1 MSDVSNKHPCL
12 MCGKEW
18 TVAEPT
24 VQHYF
29 LCPDC
34 TGHWLSDYFR
44 RLFAIGCAFVD
55 FLTKFFVALFRGGL

>member
-1 MSDVSNKHPCL
+1 MSDVSNKHHCL

-18 TVAEPT
+18 TVPEPA

-34 TGHWLSDYFR
+34 TGHWLSDHFR
-44 RLFAIGCAFVD
+44 RLKLLLAD
-55 FLTKFFVALFRGGL
+55 WLRRKTN